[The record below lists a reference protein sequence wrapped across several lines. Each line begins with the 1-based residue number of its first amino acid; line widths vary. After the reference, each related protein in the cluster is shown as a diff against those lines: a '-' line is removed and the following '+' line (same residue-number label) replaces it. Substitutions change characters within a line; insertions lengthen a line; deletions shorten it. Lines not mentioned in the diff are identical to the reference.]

1 MGKLL
6 PLIPTLL
13 GACGSAY
20 ADTATEETPTAAAPG
35 GTESLM
41 QEVVVTARKK
51 EESLQ
56 SVPIAVSA
64 FSAQKLEALDI
75 TESGDVARFTPNF
88 NWNSEYGK
96 TSPEIYLRGVGSNNF
111 MPNNTGPI
119 AVYQDN
125 VYIGPNVAQAFGVF
139 DLDRVEVLKGPQG
152 TLYGRNSTG
161 GLINF
166 ISRKPEIGQ
175 AGNGYVDVEMGEY
188 GTVNTQAA
196 IGLPLSDTLAFRLA
210 FAENRN
216 DGMWRNDNPDSGVS
230 RSGNTNDVSVRAQ
243 LLYQPNPQLSVLF
256 NLHDEIS
263 RTDVEPFKSIGFNCP
278 VGVSPGFSLSTGSNC
293 PDFFGFRD
301 TANVNQTF
309 AENSM
314 EDLDARGGFVQTTYD
329 FGPVKLTSLSAF
341 DTADHRRFD
350 DSDGTPEIELN
361 VHFKDDFD
369 YGSQELRLAGGSG
382 RLDWTAGGYY
392 YHEVYRGF
400 TLLDSFDIDPTYGS
414 GVDKK
419 FATES
424 HAVFGEANYRLTDQ
438 WRLSAGAR
446 WTSETKWVDRFNALT
461 FNSTGLDHFIGSLA
475 DLTGINTAT
484 YTDIRTDKEKTFRKP
499 TWRLSTDYTFTEG
512 VMAYSSLSTG
522 FKGGE
527 INGLPGVSEPTK
539 IIAPETL
546 DAAEIGLKS
555 AWFDRKV
562 VLNLAYFYY
571 WYKNEQVSTFSDLA
585 GQTVAVLDNATNS
598 IIHGID
604 ADIEFAPTRNWY
616 FSGAL
621 GLIDAHYGRYF
632 SPEAGQLSGN
642 RIAFV
647 PEKKATLLA
656 RRQWALPN
664 GGAIALQG
672 DLIAVGNL
680 YFQPTNA
687 PYLRGPGYT
696 VFNGALKYLSSDG
709 RWTFSLLS
717 KNLTNKAYL
726 SSGFDVG
733 PPLYPAQV
741 KGGEPRYV
749 GAKFDYNF
757 GP

>member
-1 MGKLL
+1 M
-6 PLIPTLL
+6 P
-13 GACGSAY
+13 
-20 ADTATEETPTAAAPG
+20 AAEAG
-35 GTESLM
+35 EGTQSLM

-64 FSAQKLEALDI
+64 YSAQKLEALDI
-75 TESGDVARFTPNF
+75 TESGDIARVTPNF

-96 TSPEIYLRGVGSNNF
+96 TSPEVYLRGVGSNNF

-166 ISRKPEIGQ
+166 ISRKPEVGKE
-175 AGNGYVDVEMGEY
+175 ANGFVNVEVGDY
-188 GTVNTQAA
+188 GTIDTAAA
-196 IGLPLSDTLAFRLA
+196 IGLPLSDTLAVRLA

-216 DGMWRNDNPDSGVS
+216 DGMWRNDNPASGVNH
-230 RSGNTNDVSVRAQ
+230 SGNTNDISVRAQ
-243 LLYQPNPQLSVLF
+243 LLYQPDARLSVLL
-256 NLHDEIS
+256 NLHDEVS
-263 RTDVEPFKSIGFNCP
+263 RTDVEPFKSIGFDCP
-278 VGVSPGFSLSTGSNC
+278 AGVSPGFSLSSGSHC
-293 PDFFGFRD
+293 PDIFGFRD
-301 TANVNQTF
+301 TGNVWQTF
-309 AENSM
+309 AENSL
-314 EDLDARGGFVQTTYD
+314 EDLDARGGFVQASYD
-329 FGPVKLTSLSAF
+329 FGAVKLTSLTAF
-341 DTADHRRFD
+341 DTASHRRFD
-350 DSDGTPEIELN
+350 DSDGTPKIELN
-361 VHFKDDFD
+361 VHFVDDFD
-369 YGSQELRLAGGSG
+369 YGSQELRLAGGTG
-382 RLDWTAGGYY
+382 RLDWTAGGYF

-400 TLLDSFDIDPTYGS
+400 TLLDSYDIDPTYGS
-414 GVDKK
+414 GVDKR
-419 FATES
+419 FRTES
-424 HAVFGEANYRLTDQ
+424 HALFGEANYRLTDR
-438 WRLSAGAR
+438 WRVSAGAR
-446 WTSETKWVDRFNALT
+446 WTSETKWVDRFTALT
-461 FNSTGLDHFIGSLA
+461 FNTTGLDHLIDNL
-475 DLTGINTAT
+475 DELTGINTAT
-484 YTDIRTDKEKTFRKP
+484 YTDIRSDTKKTFRKP
-499 TWRLSTDYTFTEG
+499 TWRLSTDYTLAEG
-512 VMAYSSLSTG
+512 VMAYTSVSTG

-527 INGLPGVSEPTK
+527 INGLPGVSEPTR
-539 IIAPETL
+539 IIDPETL

-555 AWFDRKV
+555 AWLDRKLV
-562 VLNLAYFYY
+562 VNLAYFYY
-571 WYKNEQVSTFSDLA
+571 WYKNQQVSTFSDLQ

-604 ADIEFAPTRNWY
+604 ADIEWAPTQHWY
-616 FSGAL
+616 FSGSL
-621 GLIDAHYGRYF
+621 GLVDAHYGRYF

-656 RRQWALPN
+656 RRQWTLPN
-664 GGAIALQG
+664 GAAVALQG

-687 PYLRGPGYT
+687 PYLYGPGYT
-696 VFNGALKYLSSDG
+696 VFNGALKYMSSDG
-709 RWTFSLLS
+709 RWTFAVLS

-726 SSGFDVG
+726 ASGFDVG

-741 KGGEPRYV
+741 KGGQPRYV
-749 GAKFDYNF
+749 GVKFDYNF